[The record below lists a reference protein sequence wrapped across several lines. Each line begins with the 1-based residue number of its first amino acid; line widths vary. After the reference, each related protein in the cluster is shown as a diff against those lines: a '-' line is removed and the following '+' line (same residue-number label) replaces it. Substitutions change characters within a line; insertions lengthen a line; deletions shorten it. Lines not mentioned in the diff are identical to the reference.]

1 MMTKSLSLKTFLI
14 LGIVLGCGF
23 YLRIESVI
31 ETKVLY
37 PISKDAKRYYMYAYN
52 LRFKHT
58 YSSETG
64 NPRDLSSPVKPDSL
78 RSPGYPLFLTP
89 FINGLPDENTIA
101 CITFSQAVLST
112 LTIIVSFLFFR
123 TFLPLLLAAVASGL
137 VAMSPHLIVINS
149 YILTE
154 ALFCFFI
161 LLMGYLMSLFLK
173 NPTFPMAI
181 TVGAIMGIANLVRPS
196 LQYFPVFMVFF
207 LIWHYN
213 SKKGIYL
220 AFSILLGF
228 FLAISPWLIRNQIS
242 MKGEST
248 KKLKIGFVHHGI
260 YPDFMFDGKEKTY
273 GFPYQFDPRYNE
285 INKSISSLTKEI
297 IRRFHEKPIQHI
309 KWFLLKK
316 PIAFWSWNLIQGR
329 DAFVYAVSTSPYF
342 YKRPFQWTHR
352 IMYAVHNGLVLFCW
366 GGIFSVWM
374 LPSKMHVSEDAVL
387 IARFTSLFLIY
398 FILLHMIGSPFPR
411 YSVPLRP
418 YLYGM
423 AMFFSYLLFG
433 VLNSA
438 FTDYKKL

>member
-1 MMTKSLSLKTFLI
+1 
-14 LGIVLGCGF
+14 
-23 YLRIESVI
+23 
-31 ETKVLY
+31 
-37 PISKDAKRYYMYAYN
+37 
-52 LRFKHT
+52 
-58 YSSETG
+58 
-64 NPRDLSSPVKPDSL
+64 
-78 RSPGYPLFLTP
+78 
-89 FINGLPDENTIA
+89 
-101 CITFSQAVLST
+101 
-112 LTIIVSFLFFR
+112 
-123 TFLPLLLAAVASGL
+123 
-137 VAMSPHLIVINS
+137 
-149 YILTE
+149 
-154 ALFCFFI
+154 
-161 LLMGYLMSLFLK
+161 MSLFLK
-173 NPTFPMAI
+173 KPTFPMLI

-196 LQYFPVFMVFF
+196 LQYLPVFMVFF
-207 LIWHYN
+207 VIWHYN

-220 AFSILLGF
+220 AFTILLGF

-242 MKGEST
+242 MKGESN

-316 PIAFWSWNLIQGR
+316 PLTFWSWNLIQGR

-342 YKRPFQWTHR
+342 YRRPFQWTHR

-366 GGIFSVWM
+366 AGIFSVWM
-374 LPSKMHVSEDAVL
+374 LPSKMHVSEDAIL

-423 AMFFSYLLFG
+423 AMFFLYLLFG

-438 FTDYKKL
+438 FSDYKKL